1 MVAMT
6 SSRFEER
13 NQCVEQRV
21 ATVRRTFWE
30 IEEDSKSAAPLRG
43 RAFSDT
49 VILSLSHD
57 TAVSGKDEDE
67 TSQSTAMSGS
77 CDSDEESAASVDL
90 SSQSVLNFSEEELDT
105 DCGQS
110 LAPAPAG
117 PPGQLQVLALN
128 SLQPSVMTVFPMP
141 PVFAS
146 TSRRSR
152 RLSRTTTGAMRQ
164 ARASAR
170 LGSGEELPE
179 SDRTTVV
186 IKRLP
191 ENCASELL
199 CMMLDS
205 AGFAGK
211 YDFLYLPVN
220 FKKWQCFQYCIV
232 NFITATDAQQAMS
245 KLNTEALVWPNELIA
260 QVEVSWCVKCQGL
273 QSLIEQYRNSPVMH
287 HSVPDAFKPIHL
299 QHGVRVPFP
308 SPRLRL
314 SCPNGPRTH
323 N

>member
-1 MVAMT
+1 MT
-6 SSRFEER
+6 SSHFEER
-13 NQCVEQRV
+13 NQCVDQRV
-21 ATVRRTFWE
+21 ATVQRTFWE
-30 IEEDSKSAAPLRG
+30 IEEDAKFVAPLRG

-49 VILSLSHD
+49 VIISLSHD
-57 TAVSGKDEDE
+57 TAVSSKDEDE
-67 TSQSTAMSGS
+67 TSQSTAMWGS
-77 CDSDEESAASVDL
+77 CDSDEDSAVSVDL
-90 SSQSVLNFSEEELDT
+90 SSQSVINFSEEELDT

-110 LAPAPAG
+110 LAPTPAG
-117 PPGQLQVLALN
+117 PPGQLRVPDLN
-128 SLQPSVMTVFPMP
+128 SLQPPVMTVFPML

-152 RLSRTTTGAMRQ
+152 RLSRTAAGAMKK
-164 ARASAR
+164 ARAGAQ

-186 IKRLP
+186 IKHLP

-220 FKKWQCFQYCIV
+220 FKKWQRFQYCIV
-232 NFITATDAQQAMS
+232 NFITSTDAQQAMS
-245 KLNTEALVWPNELIA
+245 KLNTEALVWPNDLIA
-260 QVEVSWCVKCQGL
+260 QVEVSWCVKGQGL

-299 QHGVRVPFP
+299 QRGERVPFP
-308 SPRLRL
+308 FPTLRL
-314 SCPNGPRTH
+314 NCPNGPRRH
-323 N
+323 I